1 MIASL
6 PMYDRPETVSA
17 NDRLWSGVAR
27 VLSREGIA
35 APARLD
41 RAVGLWE
48 AWLSP
53 ELLLS
58 QTCGLPFRARLHE
71 TVTLV
76 ATPVCDIAGVPRG
89 HYRSVL
95 VARRGDRRRALSD
108 FSGATLA
115 CNDPLSQ
122 SGWAAP
128 MAEAEATGIA
138 FGAIRV
144 TGAHRSSAAAVAEGA
159 ADLAAIDAL
168 SWAMICR
175 WDDCADALREIG
187 ATSPT
192 PALPW
197 ITARADLA
205 PVLAQAIDEAIADLS
220 ARDRATLGIAGTV
233 RLGAEAYLAIPIP
246 PSCASEPASAPRK
259 SG

>member
-6 PMYDRPETVSA
+6 PMYDRAETFSA
-17 NDRLWSGVAR
+17 NDRLWSGIAR
-27 VLSREGIA
+27 VLGREGVA

-41 RAVGLWE
+41 RTVGLWE

-53 ELLLS
+53 DLLLS
-58 QTCGLPFRARLHE
+58 QTCGLPFRTRLHR

-76 ATPVCDIAGVPRG
+76 ATPVCDIAGVPPG

-95 VARRGDRRRALSD
+95 VARRGDGRRALRD

-115 CNDPLSQ
+115 CNDLLSQ

-128 MAEAEATGIA
+128 MAEAEAVGIA
-138 FGAIRV
+138 FGATRI
-144 TGAHRSSAAAVAEGA
+144 TGAHRSSAVAVAEGA

-168 SWAMICR
+168 SWAMIRR
-175 WDDCADALREIG
+175 WDDCAGALREIG
-187 ATSPT
+187 ATAPT

-197 ITARADLA
+197 ITARSDLA
-205 PVLAQAIDEAIADLS
+205 PVLARALDEALADL
-220 ARDRATLGIAGTV
+220 AAMDRAALGLAGTV
-233 RLGAEAYLAIPIP
+233 RLDAQAYLAVPIP
-246 PSCASEPASAPRK
+246 PSCASEPA
-259 SG
+259 